1 MRSMESGGIGVS
13 PLEAMSPEQVIA
25 KLRKEIGR
33 QVVTSDFEGDIYF
46 RQVGE
51 NVFLVILAPPRD
63 TQIILKVDNTTDL
76 DVFFEKIHAILSK

>member
-1 MRSMESGGIGVS
+1 MESGGIGVS

-51 NVFLVILAPPRD
+51 NVFLVTLAPSRD